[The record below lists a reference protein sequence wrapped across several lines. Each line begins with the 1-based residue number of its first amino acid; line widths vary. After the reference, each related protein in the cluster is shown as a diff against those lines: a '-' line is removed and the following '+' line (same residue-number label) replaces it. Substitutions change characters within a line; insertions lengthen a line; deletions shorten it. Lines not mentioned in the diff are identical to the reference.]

1 MIFKK
6 TRDDDGV
13 DILTVVSENLTDAS
27 ILTGYVMG
35 VNYFGRLDSI
45 NIEQSVVNDKI
56 VLMFKPKSAEYNNFV
71 GVYEMMIK
79 WSVDYMD
86 KMD

>member
-13 DILTVVSENLTDAS
+13 DTLTVVSENLTDAS
-27 ILTGYVMG
+27 ILTGYAMG
-35 VNYFGRLDSI
+35 IDYFGEE
-45 NIEQSVVNDKI
+45 NIIVDKQTVNDKVALVI
-56 VLMFKPKSAEYNNFV
+56 KPTSAKHNLRVVVCEV
-71 GVYEMMIK
+71 MIK